1 MNNEKL
7 AGKLRP
13 KLKISAQLDRNA
25 GTVTTLAGL
34 SDVDLNDLQDG
45 QLLRYN
51 SENKKFENFTLDF
64 PDVPVQD
71 VEVDGTSVVN
81 EQGVAEITLPDVPVQ
96 DVEVDG
102 TSVVNEQ
109 GVAEITLPDV
119 PVQDVEVN
127 GVSVV
132 NAQGIAEIP
141 LHRYSTT
148 EHVVGSWIDGK
159 PLYEK
164 TLKVS
169 PASQWQTGTE
179 IPTGISNPDFVKI
192 TEAYFYDNDY
202 NDMIGTLPY
211 NQSLSDMN
219 GDWIYE
225 PVYKRSTN
233 VIVLKTSSFFNADPD
248 RYLIFVLQYTKT
260 TD

>member
-64 PDVPVQD
+64 
-71 VEVDGTSVVN
+71 
-81 EQGVAEITLPDVPVQ
+81 PDVPVQ